1 MDLKEYKSVI
11 SDAIQN
17 EIEAKEF
24 YLKISKKIKDS
35 YLQELFEKFSKE
47 EEKHEIILSDI
58 LDQGKIQ
65 SRHFDFEKDYKVS
78 ETIEM
83 PEVNDEMDL
92 KEAIALAMKSEEIAM
107 KNYTCLAENCENP
120 ELKAVFLDLA
130 SMERAH
136 KFKMEQ
142 SFVDIAYT
150 EVW

>member
-11 SDAIQN
+11 SDAIKN

-24 YLKISKKIKDS
+24 YAEVSKKIKDS
-35 YLQELFEKFSKE
+35 FLKELFGKFSKE
-47 EEKHEIILSDI
+47 EEKHEKILSNI
-58 LDQGKIQ
+58 LNEEKLE
-65 SRHFDFEKDYKVS
+65 RLHFDFTKDYKVS
-78 ETIEM
+78 ETIDM

-92 KEAIALAMKSEEIAM
+92 KGAIALAMKSEEIAM
-107 KNYTCLAENCENP
+107 KNYTSLAENCENP
-120 ELKAVFLDLA
+120 ELKTVFLDLA